1 VTAVRSVQRDGSAWA
16 VTVAAQYTDGTVRYF
31 AVPVAT
37 DRTGASFAV
46 AGAPGVVAGPA
57 RATAPASPYTVSLP
71 SDGSLSSTVGEFLG
85 AYLTGT
91 GGVDRYLAP
100 GVKLTPVSP
109 APYRAVTVREVSA
122 VEEAAAAGEVPAD
135 GAKVRVLVQ
144 AEARDDAGRWPL
156 AYELALTARSGR
168 WDVAALEAGTAV
180 AWGAR

>member
-1 VTAVRSVQRDGSAWA
+1 V
-16 VTVAAQYTDGTVRYF
+16 
-31 AVPVAT
+31 
-37 DRTGASFAV
+37 
-46 AGAPGVVAGPA
+46 
-57 RATAPASPYTVSLP
+57 
-71 SDGSLSSTVGEFLG
+71 SSTVGEFLG
-85 AYLTGT
+85 AYLTGA

-100 GVKLTPVSP
+100 GVRLTPVSP